1 MPDSDAPAEARP
13 APTNDDAR
21 AHARPSH
28 PTRREVLEAGG
39 AALGALAFAD
49 VPALWTRRDD
59 FDVVIRGGMLHDGS
73 GAPGAVRDLGVRA
86 GRIAAIAPKLTE
98 RGRREIDARGLVV
111 SPGFVDIH
119 SHGTGNLWDDPRAES
134 LVRQG
139 ITTIVSGQDGS
150 SSAWGAAATGGAKG
164 DSGSFRDWFASVDA
178 LRPAVNVASM
188 IGLGTVRGR
197 VVGDDDR
204 AATPEEL
211 TRMVELVSRAL
222 DEGACGAST
231 GLEYTPGAF
240 ARPDELIALSRPLA
254 ARRLPYATH
263 MRNEDDQLLEAI
275 DESIAVATGARCPL
289 QISHLKTQGP
299 RNWGR
304 LDDVFARIAK
314 AKQAGLDVA
323 FDRYPYVAYQTG
335 LTNLFPVWSRDG
347 GTPGFLK
354 RLDDPATAARIRSEA
369 LGKVELIGGWDNV
382 LIASVRAP
390 EDRAAEGKRLGA
402 YAKSLGMEPYALA
415 VELLK
420 RNNLNVGMVGF
431 AMSEENLDRILAH
444 PLGMVCSDGGS
455 FAVDGPTRR
464 GSPHPRGLGSFPRV
478 LARYVRERKALTLE
492 QAIHKMTAYPAS
504 RVGITD
510 RGKLAIG
517 LAADVVVFDSEKVA
531 DTATYEQPFQYPVG
545 IKAVIVNGSVALEDG
560 SREGE
565 GRGHSLKP
573 TRG

>member
-1 MPDSDAPAEARP
+1 MHTSGPRSAHPLSESPDSRRLDASS
-13 APTNDDAR
+13 DLL
-21 AHARPSH
+21 
-28 PTRREVLEAGG
+28 TRREALGVG
-39 AALGALAFAD
+39 AAGVAAASHL
-49 VPALWTRRDD
+49 PAVWTRRDD
-59 FDVVIRGGMLHDGS
+59 FDVVVRGGVLHDGTGS
-73 GAPGAVRDLGVRA
+73 AGKPGDLAVRA
-86 GRIAAIAPKLTE
+86 GRIAAIAPKIVE

-119 SHGTGNLWDDPRAES
+119 SHGEGNLWEDPRGES

-150 SSAWGAAATGGAKG
+150 SRAWGAPATGTPKE
-164 DSGSFRDWFASVDA
+164 DSGSFADWFAALDA
-178 LRPAVNVASM
+178 LHPAVNVAAM
-188 IGLGTVRGR
+188 IGLGSVREK
-197 VVGDDDR
+197 VVGEDDR
-204 AATPEEL
+204 AATPTEL
-211 TRMVELVSRAL
+211 ARMVELVSRAL

-240 ARPDELIALSRPLA
+240 ARPDELVALCRPLA
-254 ARRLPYATH
+254 SRRLPYATH
-263 MRNEDDQLLEAI
+263 MRNEDDQLIAAI

-304 LDDVFARIAK
+304 LDDVFARVAK
-314 AKQAGLDVA
+314 AKSAGLDVA

-347 GTPGFLK
+347 GTQGFFK
-354 RLDDPATAARIRSEA
+354 RLDDPATAARIRTEA
-369 LGKVELIGGWDNV
+369 LDKVELIGGWDNV

-402 YAKSLGMEPYALA
+402 YAKSLGAEPYALA
-415 VELLK
+415 VDLL
-420 RNNLNVGMVGF
+420 RRHNLNVGMVGF

-464 GSPHPRGLGSFPRV
+464 GSPHPRGLGTFPRV
-478 LARYVRERKALTLE
+478 LARYVRQRKALTLE
-492 QAIHKMTAYPAS
+492 QAIYKMSAFPAS

-510 RGKLAIG
+510 RGRLAVG
-517 LAADVVVFDSEKVA
+517 LAADVVVFDAEKVA

-545 IKAVIVNGSVALEDG
+545 IKGVLVNGTVALLDG
-560 SREGE
+560 VREGE
-565 GRGHSLKP
+565 GKGRSLKP
-573 TRG
+573 SRG